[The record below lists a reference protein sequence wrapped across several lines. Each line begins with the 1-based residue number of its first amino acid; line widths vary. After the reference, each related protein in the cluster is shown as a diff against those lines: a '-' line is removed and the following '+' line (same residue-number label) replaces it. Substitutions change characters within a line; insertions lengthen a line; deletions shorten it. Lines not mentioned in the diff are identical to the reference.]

1 MAVQAGQAVAK
12 GDLLLV
18 LEAMKMEF
26 RLQAPVAGTV
36 DAVLQFGV
44 PWPTPWMSRSCSPTS
59 RACPPTEP
67 EKRPDRQSDWKQN
80 PTRDVEQPG
89 SSHGSI
95 PVRSLVQLQ
104 PSQPF

>member
-1 MAVQAGQAVAK
+1 MSIVSSALTDETRDGFIYRARVYTIATGRVVIEK
-12 GDLLLV
+12 V
-18 LEAMKMEF
+18 
-26 RLQAPVAGTV
+26 
-36 DAVLQFGV
+36 QFGV